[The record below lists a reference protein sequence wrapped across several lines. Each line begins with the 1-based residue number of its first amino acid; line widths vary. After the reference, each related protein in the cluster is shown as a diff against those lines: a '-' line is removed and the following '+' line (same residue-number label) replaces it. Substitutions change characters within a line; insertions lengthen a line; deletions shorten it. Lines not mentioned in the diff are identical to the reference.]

1 MFKINPN
8 KVLFIFLS
16 FFTINLYAVN
26 SPVPML
32 ENTANVIIQ
41 KIKVIQATKSPDIT
55 TNIEKAVRQVLLP
68 HVDVTGMSRS
78 VLGRTAWNKA
88 SQSEKVAFMYAFTN
102 LVIRTYAKPLANYK
116 DEKIHFNPISL
127 SSNDT
132 FTKVKSLVT
141 PSDGNPI
148 TMQYSLVFL
157 NGEWKVYDLS
167 VEGVSLLQS
176 YQQQFASAL
185 KSKSLVQIIKEL
197 NEAKG

>member
-8 KVLFIFLS
+8 KILFIFLS
-16 FFTINLYAVN
+16 FFMINLYAVN

-55 TNIEKAVRQVLLP
+55 TNIETAVRQVLLP

-78 VLGRTAWNKA
+78 VLGRTAWNRA
-88 SQSEKVAFMYAFTN
+88 SQSEKVAFMHAFTN

-116 DEKIHFNPISL
+116 DEKIHFYPISL
-127 SSNDT
+127 TSSDT

-157 NGEWKVYDLS
+157 NGEWKMYDLS

-185 KSKSLVQIIKEL
+185 KSKSLVQITREL